1 MKITNQLLK
10 KIIKEE
16 LETVM
21 EGDIDVDYQ
30 FYKKR
35 EKKQRPKKVKE
46 NAIKKAVDRF
56 NSIIDKEYGL
66 NISAVDKMIYKNK
79 GVKFEGN
86 DYYRVKDLA
95 EAIVEKEV
103 KSTDVERLKFNDD
116 KIIGPAVGVEMFK
129 LIRPIIKKNR
139 GFFDKTLNHL
149 KGRSFKQ

>member
-1 MKITNQLLK
+1 MKLTNQLLK

-16 LETVM
+16 LEAVM
-21 EGDIDVDYQ
+21 EGDIEADYQ

-35 EKKQRPKKVKE
+35 EKEQRPKKVKE
-46 NAIKKAVDRF
+46 NAIKRAVDRF

-66 NISAVDKMIYKNK
+66 DTFAVDKMIYKNK
-79 GVKFEGN
+79 GIEFEGN

-103 KSTDVERLKFNDD
+103 KSTDIERLKFSDD